1 MQKRLLTV
9 LACILV
15 LSITSLAAGKN
26 KKKTMPSGPAPDK
39 ASLQKMLDDWSALDS
54 SKMAKY
60 YAQGNLNFFDIA
72 PLKYNNWAEYQTGA
86 GNLLK
91 GYKSL
96 KLTMNDDAQIH
107 QEGDLVW
114 ATATVKEDAV
124 TSAGKR
130 ELATMRWTVIFQYQD
145 GKWLIV
151 HEHTSEPLT

>member
-1 MQKRLLTV
+1 MQKRLFTV
-9 LACILV
+9 FACILV
-15 LSITSLAAGKN
+15 ISISSFAAA
-26 KKKTMPSGPAPDK
+26 KKKTKPTGPAPDK
-39 ASLQKMLDDWSALDS
+39 ASLQKMLDDWSLLDS

-60 YAQGNLNFFDIA
+60 YAPGNLNFFDIA
-72 PLKYNNWAEYQTGA
+72 PLKYNNWAEYETGA

-91 GYKSL
+91 GYKNL

-124 TSAGKR
+124 TSTGKR
-130 ELATMRWTVIFQYQD
+130 ELATLRWTVIFQYQD

-151 HEHTSEPLT
+151 HEHTSEPLS

>member
-1 MQKRLLTV
+1 MQKRLFTV
-9 LACILV
+9 FACILV
-15 LSITSLAAGKN
+15 MSISSFAAA
-26 KKKTMPSGPAPDK
+26 KKKAMPSGPAPDK
-39 ASLQKMLDDWSALDS
+39 ASLQKMLDDWSLLDS

-60 YAQGNLNFFDIA
+60 YAPGNLNFFDIA
-72 PLKYNNWAEYQTGA
+72 PLKYNNWAEYQTGV

-114 ATATVKEDAV
+114 VTATVKEDAV

-145 GKWLIV
+145 SKWLIV